1 MVYVAKKKDGTL
13 VHHTS
18 KEAMKA
24 LDGISKPDW
33 EVTDAEYEAA
43 NGLMRIINGEL
54 FLGKTDAEKAAEKKE
69 AEDTARVSFLKTQLA
84 ATDYIAAK
92 IAEGS
97 ATKAEYAEKIAQRQA
112 WRGEINRLEK
122 KELTGVAG

>member
-18 KEAMKA
+18 KAAMKD

-33 EVTDAEYEAA
+33 EVTDAEFEAA
-43 NGLMRIINGEL
+43 NGLMRLINGEL

-69 AEDTARVSFLKTQLA
+69 AEDTARVSFLKVQLA

-92 IAEGS
+92 IAEGA
-97 ATKAEYAEKIAQRQA
+97 ATREQYAAKIAERQQ
-112 WRGEINRLEK
+112 WRDEINTLEQK
-122 KELTGVAG
+122 TE